1 MMKAQRFSKQ
11 RELVLRTVKAHLIHP
26 TALEVYGMTR
36 EADPTIS
43 MGTVYRNLNLLAE
56 QGKIKRIKVPGGAD
70 RYDGIIE
77 PHNHA
82 VCTRCGMVMDYDY
95 SFDDLNKA
103 LLEKSGFKCEELNI
117 TVRGTCKNCLTK
129 ALNNDMEE

>member
-1 MMKAQRFSKQ
+1 MKAQRYSKQ
-11 RELVLRTVKAHLIHP
+11 RELVLKTVMDNLIHP
-26 TALEVYGMTR
+26 TAQEIYNMTR
-36 EADPTIS
+36 EKDPTIS

-56 QGKIKRIKVPGGAD
+56 QGKILRIKVPGGAD
-70 RYDGIIE
+70 RYDGTIA

-103 LLEKSGFKCEELNI
+103 LLENSGFKCEELNI

>member
-1 MMKAQRFSKQ
+1 MKAKRYSKQ
-11 RELVLRTVKAHLIHP
+11 RELVLKTVMDNLIHP
-26 TALEVYGMTR
+26 TAQEIYNMTR
-36 EADPTIS
+36 EKDPTIS

-56 QGKIKRIKVPGGAD
+56 QGKILRIKVPGGAD
-70 RYDGIIE
+70 RYDGTIA

>member
-1 MMKAQRFSKQ
+1 MKAQRYSKQ
-11 RELVLRTVKAHLIHP
+11 RELVLKTVMDNLIHP
-26 TALEVYGMTR
+26 TAQEIYNMTR
-36 EADPTIS
+36 EKDPTIS

-56 QGKIKRIKVPGGAD
+56 QGKILRIKVPGGAD
-70 RYDGIIE
+70 RFDGTIA

-95 SFDDLNKA
+95 SFDDLNRA

-117 TVRGTCKNCLTK
+117 TVRGTCKNCLEK
-129 ALNNDMEE
+129 AD

>member
-1 MMKAQRFSKQ
+1 MKAQRFSKQ
-11 RELVLRTVKAHLIHP
+11 RELVLRTVKANLIHP

-36 EADPTIS
+36 EVDPTIS

-56 QGKIKRIKVPGGAD
+56 QGKILRIKVPGGAD

-82 VCTRCGMVMDYDY
+82 VCTKCGMVMDYTY
-95 SFDDLNKA
+95 SFDDMSRS
-103 LLEKSGFKCEELNI
+103 LEKSGFKCEELNI
-117 TVRGTCKNCLTK
+117 TVRGTCKNCLSK
-129 ALNNDMEE
+129 A

>member
-1 MMKAQRFSKQ
+1 MLK
-11 RELVLRTVKAHLIHP
+11 TVMDNLIHP
-26 TALEVYGMTR
+26 TAQEIYNMTR
-36 EADPTIS
+36 EKDPTIS

-56 QGKIKRIKVPGGAD
+56 QGKILRIKVPGGAD
-70 RYDGIIE
+70 RYDGTIA

-117 TVRGTCKNCLTK
+117 TVRGTCKNCLSK
-129 ALNNDMEE
+129 AE

>member
-1 MMKAQRFSKQ
+1 MLK
-11 RELVLRTVKAHLIHP
+11 TVMDNLIHP
-26 TALEVYGMTR
+26 TAQEIYNMTR
-36 EADPTIS
+36 EKDPTIS

-56 QGKIKRIKVPGGAD
+56 QGKILRIKVPGGAD
-70 RYDGIIE
+70 RYDGTIA

-103 LLEKSGFKCEELNI
+103 LLENSGFKCEELNI

>member
-1 MMKAQRFSKQ
+1 MKVQRYSKQ
-11 RELVLRTVKAHLIHP
+11 RELVLKTVMDNLIHP
-26 TALEVYGMTR
+26 TAQEIYNMTR
-36 EADPTIS
+36 EKDPTIS

-56 QGKIKRIKVPGGAD
+56 QGKILRIKVPGGAD
-70 RYDGIIE
+70 RYDGTIA

-95 SFDDLNKA
+95 SFDDLNRS

-129 ALNNDMEE
+129 A

>member
-1 MMKAQRFSKQ
+1 MKVQRYSKQ
-11 RELVLRTVKAHLIHP
+11 RELVLKTVMDNLIHP
-26 TALEVYGMTR
+26 TAQEIYNMTR
-36 EADPTIS
+36 EKDPSIS

-56 QGKIKRIKVPGGAD
+56 QGKILRIKVPGGAD
-70 RYDGIIE
+70 RYDGTIA

-95 SFDDLNKA
+95 SFDDLNRS
-103 LLEKSGFKCEELNI
+103 LLEKSGFKCEELSI

-129 ALNNDMEE
+129 A

>member
-26 TALEVYGMTR
+26 TALEVYTMTR

-56 QGKIKRIKVPGGAD
+56 QGKILRIKVPGGAD

-82 VCTRCGMVMDYDY
+82 VCTKCGMVMDYDY

-117 TVRGTCKNCLTK
+117 TVRGTCKNCLEK
-129 ALNNDMEE
+129 A

>member
-1 MMKAQRFSKQ
+1 MKAQRYSKQ
-11 RELVLRTVKAHLIHP
+11 RELVLKTVMDNLIHP
-26 TALEVYGMTR
+26 TAQEIYNMTR
-36 EADPTIS
+36 EKDPTIS

-56 QGKIKRIKVPGGAD
+56 QGKILRIKVPGGAD
-70 RYDGIIE
+70 RYDGTIA

-95 SFDDLNKA
+95 SFDDLNRS

-129 ALNNDMEE
+129 A

>member
-1 MMKAQRFSKQ
+1 MKAQRFSKQ
-11 RELVLRTVKAHLIHP
+11 RELVLRTVKANLIHP

-36 EADPTIS
+36 EVDPTIS

-56 QGKIKRIKVPGGAD
+56 QGKILRIKVPGGAD

-82 VCTRCGMVMDYDY
+82 VCTKCGMVMDYTY
-95 SFDDLNKA
+95 SFDDLSRS
-103 LLEKSGFKCEELNI
+103 LEKGGFKCEELNI
-117 TVRGTCKNCLTK
+117 TVRGTCKNCLSK
-129 ALNNDMEE
+129 A

>member
-1 MMKAQRFSKQ
+1 MKAQRYSKQ
-11 RELVLRTVKAHLIHP
+11 RELVLKTVMDNLIHP
-26 TALEVYGMTR
+26 TAQEIYNMTR
-36 EADPTIS
+36 EKDPTIS

-56 QGKIKRIKVPGGAD
+56 QGKILRIKVPGGAD
-70 RYDGIIE
+70 RYDGTIA

-82 VCTRCGMVMDYDY
+82 VCTKCGMVMDYDY

-117 TVRGTCKNCLTK
+117 TVRGTCKNCLEK
-129 ALNNDMEE
+129 AE